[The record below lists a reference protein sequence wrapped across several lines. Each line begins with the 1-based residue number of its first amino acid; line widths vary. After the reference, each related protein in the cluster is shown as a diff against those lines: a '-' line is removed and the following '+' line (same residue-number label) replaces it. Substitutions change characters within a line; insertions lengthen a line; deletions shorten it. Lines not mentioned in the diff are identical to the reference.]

1 MGACFMHRRGIQ
13 PVEKIYEE
21 WSIIMKEQILEILAD
36 IRADIDFESE
46 TKLIDDGLL
55 ESLDIVA
62 IVGEFNE
69 EFDVE
74 ISVEDLVP
82 ENFNSVDAMVEL
94 ITKAQE

>member
-1 MGACFMHRRGIQ
+1 
-13 PVEKIYEE
+13 
-21 WSIIMKEQILEILAD
+21 MKEKILEILTG
-36 IRADIDFESE
+36 IRSDIDFENSH
-46 TKLIDDGLL
+46 KLIDDGLL

-74 ISVEDLVP
+74 ISVEDLLP

-94 ITKAQE
+94 IARAQE

>member
-1 MGACFMHRRGIQ
+1 M
-13 PVEKIYEE
+13 
-21 WSIIMKEQILEILAD
+21 EILAE
-36 IRADIDFESE
+36 IRSDIDFETE
-46 TKLIDDGLL
+46 TALIDDGLL

-74 ISVEDLVP
+74 ISVEDLIP

-94 ITKAQE
+94 IASAQE